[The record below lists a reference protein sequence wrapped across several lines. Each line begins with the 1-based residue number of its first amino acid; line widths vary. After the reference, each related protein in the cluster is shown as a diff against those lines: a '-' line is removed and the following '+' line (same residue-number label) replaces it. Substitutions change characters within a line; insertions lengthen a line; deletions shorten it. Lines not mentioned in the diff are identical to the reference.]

1 MHFYWK
7 FICLLK
13 FLSLLT
19 CSVACL
25 KQRNSHWRV
34 QSLVGH
40 PQTIKNGSGMGSAFP
55 GKLDE
60 NNVSLTPTTLTSTQK
75 PVESDPSRDITCK
88 SMDRQPELRNK
99 GLPLPMPASVRGDGT
114 QAHALQGP
122 VSDSQSTEC
131 PMTREALS
139 QQEELIIKGGTIS
152 ISSVYSQGWVIIEV
166 CGISWF

>member
-1 MHFYWK
+1 
-7 FICLLK
+7 
-13 FLSLLT
+13 LSLLT

-40 PQTIKNGSGMGSAFP
+40 PQNIKNGSGMGSAFP

-60 NNVSLTPTTLTSTQK
+60 NNVSLTPTTLTSIQK

-88 SMDRQPELRNK
+88 SMDQQPELRNK
-99 GLPLPMPASVRGDGT
+99 GLPLPVPVSVRGDGV

-122 VSDSQSTEC
+122 VSDAQSTEC
-131 PMTREALS
+131 PMTHEALS
-139 QQEELIIKGGTIS
+139 QQEELVIKGGTIS